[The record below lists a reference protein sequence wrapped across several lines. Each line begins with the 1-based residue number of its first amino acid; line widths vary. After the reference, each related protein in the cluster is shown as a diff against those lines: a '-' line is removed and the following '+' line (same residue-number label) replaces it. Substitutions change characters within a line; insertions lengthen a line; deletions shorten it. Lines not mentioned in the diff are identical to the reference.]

1 MESITLLSPAKINLT
16 LEVLGKRQDGYH
28 LLRSIMQ
35 PIDLFDELTLNT
47 QSGTGIELKARG
59 LTIADKK
66 DNLIYKSAEH
76 YLEKTKIKA
85 KLEFRLIK
93 KIPQQ
98 AGLGGGS
105 SNAAATLVGLN
116 KIFNALS
123 ADDLLL
129 LASQI
134 GADVPFFIN
143 CRTALVQGL
152 GEKIT
157 VLNSFPLLDFL
168 IVKPSFGLS
177 TKDVF
182 NRWDEIDDNSN
193 ANIDMNETIEQYNN
207 GKFILK
213 NDLEQASISL
223 NDKISDPKNLLL
235 QLGCNNVSMTGSGT
249 AVFALFSSK
258 NEAKDIYDYL
268 KDSGKYEVFLSK
280 GISGWHRLS

>member
-76 YLEKTKIKA
+76 YLEKTQIEA

-123 ADDLLL
+123 ADDLML

-143 CRTALVQGL
+143 CRTALVQGF